1 MSQTLYAIAKKIKEK
16 SRLGVAE
23 WIALDA
29 ETGEDADKCRKLAV
43 HLLKLALKNGEKLR
57 QFEVERL
64 DNPLRKKRPEVSQTK
79 KQKRSKDRMLEPSR
93 PCAHPELVE
102 LYRYDLLGWLSNY
115 LPARFN
121 LNFSEDH
128 KRMIAL
134 LQSAILDGGQFAIA
148 MPRGSGKTTVCEGA
162 AIWALI
168 YGHRKFL
175 FVVGS
180 DNDAALS
187 ICASIRDELAEN
199 EKLLEDFPEAC
210 HPIASL
216 DGIAR
221 RAEGQTDA
229 SGDRTGLIWTKNQIR
244 MPAKSGG
251 SVIRTAGITGRIRG
265 AKASMIDGSQTRP
278 DLVLVDDPQTDES
291 ARSVSQ
297 VATRMRTMS
306 GTILGLGGPGQ
317 KIAAMCTC
325 TVIEKGDLAD
335 QILDRKEHPEWQG
348 VKAKLMQSMPTDKA
362 HWDKYSETFK
372 EEMRTERD
380 HSESQAYYQENREAM
395 DANAVASWPERKSP
409 GELSAIQHAMN
420 LLIVRGLPAFM
431 AEYQNEPQDPMDSK
445 EVVQLTT
452 AAVLKKLN
460 GHDKGIVPSDS
471 VLLTASID
479 VQGPALYWCVCA
491 WANGFSGDLLAYGCY
506 PDQGRSYFAV
516 QEIEKKLETVHPGAS
531 WEASLYAGL
540 DSLLEIL
547 AGKEWQRDDGGIVRI
562 EQVIIDAGYGKS
574 TETVYSFCRR
584 SKYSSILLP
593 YFGRVIAPGQT
604 PMGEYKKKPG
614 ERVGQDWRIPKA
626 TGTSPR
632 HVIADAN
639 KWKSFTADRILTQPG
654 DAGSLNIYGSE
665 ASAHRMLADQIAS
678 EIRTKVTANGRS
690 SDQWRVKPN
699 RDNHFLDCLSMASI
713 AASIRGMK
721 LDDQAISRAIKSVQ
735 ESTENAQ
742 KPPEPALKPA
752 TQAPPRRPNRQGS
765 WFSGFGFGGA
775 Q

>member
-1 MSQTLYAIAKKIKEK
+1 MAVSKQRKTELRSE
-16 SRLGVAE
+16 SRQAE
-23 WIALDA
+23 RRLPP
-29 ETGEDADKCRKLAV
+29 TPKCKHPSRVK
-43 HLLKLALKNGEKLR
+43 KLR
-57 QFEVERL
+57 RNLL
-64 DNPLRKKRPEVSQTK
+64 D
-79 KQKRSKDRMLEPSR
+79 
-93 PCAHPELVE
+93 
-102 LYRYDLLGWLSNY
+102 WLIAY
-115 LPARFN
+115 LPARFP
-121 LNFSEDH
+121 LAFSDDH

-162 AIWALI
+162 AIWALL
-168 YGHRKFL
+168 YNHRRFL

-199 EKLLEDFPEAC
+199 EKLLEDFPDAC
-210 HPIASL
+210 HPIACL

-221 RAEGQTDA
+221 RAEGQTDDN
-229 SGDRTGLIWTKNQIR
+229 GDRTGLIWTKNQIR

-325 TVIEKGDLAD
+325 TVIESGDLAA

-348 VKAKLMQSMPTDKA
+348 VKAKLMQSMPTDQP
-362 HWDKYSETFK
+362 HWDKYAEIYK
-372 EEMRTERD
+372 EEMRTEKD
-380 HSESQAYYQENREAM
+380 HTESHAYYQENRESM

-445 EVVQLTT
+445 EVVQLTP

-460 GHDKGIVPSDS
+460 GFAKGIVPSS
-471 VLLTASID
+471 SSLLTGSID
-479 VQGPALYWCVCA
+479 VQNAALYWGNVA
-491 WANGFSGDLLAYGCY
+491 WSNGFGGDLIAYGCY
-506 PDQGRSYFAV
+506 PDQGRSYFTV
-516 QEIEKKLETVHPGAS
+516 QEIERKLETVHQGAS

-540 DSLLEIL
+540 ESLVELM
-547 AGKEWQRDDGGIVRI
+547 AGKEWEREDGSYSRMDQI
-562 EQVIIDAGYGKS
+562 IIDAGYGKS
-574 TETVYSFCRR
+574 TKTVYDFCRR

-593 YFGRVIAPGQT
+593 YFGRTIEPGQT
-604 PMGEYKKKPG
+604 PISEYKKKPG
-614 ERVGQDWRIPKA
+614 DRIGQEWRIPKPNS
-626 TGTSPR
+626 TTPR
-632 HVIADAN
+632 HIIADAN
-639 KWKSFTADRILTQPG
+639 WWKGFIADRILSPNG
-654 DAGSLNIYGSE
+654 DAGSFGIYGHE

-678 EIRTKVTANGRS
+678 EIRTRVTANGRAT
-690 SDQWRVKPN
+690 DRWKVKPN
-699 RDNHFLDCLSMASI
+699 RDNHFLDVLSMASI

-742 KPPEPALKPA
+742 KPPEPTPKPA
-752 TQAPPRRPNRQGS
+752 PQAPTRRPIRQGS
-765 WFSGFGFGGA
+765 WLSGFGFGGN